1 MTSVLLKGLPALI
14 EWESAAMVLH
24 VGKLMMQQQTEP
36 ASLSLSSQ
44 PPQQQQQQPQQQ
56 LLLLLAATLSQVLF
70 PMPPVCFP
78 SNMEARP
85 TPAAPLLEDFQSL
98 GAQQGLTSL
107 ASMCRETGET
117 AMRPLVLSLALQVDL
132 ATNLATI
139 MESKQACRELIG
151 SIYWNS

>member
-44 PPQQQQQQPQQQ
+44 PPQQLQQQSQQQ
-56 LLLLLAATLSQVLF
+56 LLLLLAATLSQVLYL
-70 PMPPVCFP
+70 MPPVCFP
-78 SNMEARP
+78 SNMEARLI
-85 TPAAPLLEDFQSL
+85 PAAPLLEDSQNL
-98 GAQQGLTSL
+98 GALQGLTYL

-117 AMRPLVLSLALQVDL
+117 ATKPLVLSLALQVDR
-132 ATNLATI
+132 ATNLVTI
-139 MESKQACRELIG
+139 MESKACMQ
-151 SIYWNS
+151 